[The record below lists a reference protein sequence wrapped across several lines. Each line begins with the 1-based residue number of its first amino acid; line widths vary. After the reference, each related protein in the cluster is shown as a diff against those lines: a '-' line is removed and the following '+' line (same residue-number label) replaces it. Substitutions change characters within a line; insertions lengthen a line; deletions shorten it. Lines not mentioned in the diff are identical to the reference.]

1 MFGLT
6 IKINIVA
13 VMGLLILMIMLVVTE
28 VVEFM
33 MMGFRVSISY
43 CNACTVFDLIIRIII
58 VMQHR
63 HDDYDHQENEDIDLS
78 GGDDIDDHVGGD

>member
-1 MFGLT
+1 MPTF
-6 IKINIVA
+6 
-13 VMGLLILMIMLVVTE
+13 ILSLSTPI
-28 VVEFM
+28 FA
-33 MMGFRVSISY
+33 FRVSISY
-43 CNACTVFDLIIRIII
+43 CNACTVFGLTMKIII